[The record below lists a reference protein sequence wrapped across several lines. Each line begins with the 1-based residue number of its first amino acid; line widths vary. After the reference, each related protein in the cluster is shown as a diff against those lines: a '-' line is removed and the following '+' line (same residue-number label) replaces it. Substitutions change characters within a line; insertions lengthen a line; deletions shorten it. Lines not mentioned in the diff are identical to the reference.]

1 MAATD
6 SVIFTYGAPLVG
18 VLLVAVGIAAA
29 VPGAYGLIQT
39 DIATCGEPTILVETP
54 EQTGERFDDAPP
66 TVERFDI
73 EALSAGERAAVR
85 EAIDNPRHEAFVRGD
100 FPHYETF
107 LNGTVVTVEG
117 RDHYATVVAENPCFE
132 TAPLQFPLGVFAIAL
147 GVIGILTP
155 PGYRKLVELEEGLA

>member
-6 SVIFTYGAPLVG
+6 SIIFTYGAPFVG

-54 EQTGERFDDAPP
+54 ERTSERFDDASP
-66 TVERFDI
+66 TVERLDI

-85 EAIDNPRHEAFVRGD
+85 EAIGNPRHEAFVRGE
-100 FPHYETF
+100 FPNYETF
-107 LNGTVVTVEG
+107 LNGTVITVDG
-117 RDHYATVVAENPCFE
+117 RDHYATVVADNPCFE
-132 TAPLQFPLGVFAIAL
+132 TTPLQFPLGVFAIAL
-147 GVIGILTP
+147 GIVGILTP
-155 PGYRKLVELEEGLA
+155 PGYRRLVALEESER